1 MSRAESRRGQTRQPA
16 HRPDSRQTDA
26 VCLVCTPLSCRDTAE
41 GLREELTVDEQA
53 PQVRRALGGAGAWGA
68 LFSSCAL
75 VRQVLRKSELCRVSC
90 VVCRVPC
97 AVCRVSVRLLLIR
110 QVLGNTN
117 SVGGGHCCV
126 FLKSGPN
133 LESPANGLRPWARCR
148 GRPQN

>member
-1 MSRAESRRGQTRQPA
+1 MSRHLKSGGRLVVLELGEPSFLPA
-16 HRPDSRQTDA
+16 RWFVKYCVS
-26 VCLVCTPLSCRDTAE
+26 LSC
-41 GLREELTVDEQA
+41 V
-53 PQVRRALGGAGAWGA
+53 V
-68 LFSSCAL
+68 
-75 VRQVLRKSELCRVSC
+75 CRVSC

-133 LESPANGLRPWARCR
+133 LESPANGRRPWARCR